1 MSSNDQILIRTPAD
15 PGQYLDDL
23 DFAVYS
29 PDIREGIV
37 PWISNF
43 GDLYHVRLTQQ
54 AWTAKFLESKKQLLS
69 DMLGPMADPV
79 VIQNIDFKLKMIAI
93 GSRLPRWQFPGI
105 INLNSGRLCWI
116 NGHSRLIAAGLNWNN
131 AWDRMDY
138 LIFVPLGE
146 KITAQQSNFSTLR
159 QINTDLDLRR
169 VLDMPVTDDQP
180 VTIGAG
186 FHAENNTVRFALQNI
201 TSAKVVVAD
210 MHDRSDCAAWQLWK
224 TQHANKP
231 LTVRLHCRD
240 PDALTDS
247 SGIWSLDPIGPPP
260 QDLIAPAQM
269 SMYIYKAKNH
279 PVDCDV
285 FTLYHFGSGHLDLAE
300 LLLQVDTEHTVF
312 HSADWHTILVQP
324 GTGFKCREISVSR
337 L

>member
-1 MSSNDQILIRTPAD
+1 ME
-15 PGQYLDDL
+15 
-23 DFAVYS
+23 V
-29 PDIREGIV
+29 
-37 PWISNF
+37 
-43 GDLYHVRLTQQ
+43 
-54 AWTAKFLESKKQLLS
+54 
-69 DMLGPMADPV
+69 
-79 VIQNIDFKLKMIAI
+79 
-93 GSRLPRWQFPGI
+93 
-105 INLNSGRLCWI
+105 NSGRLCWI

>member
-15 PGQYLDDL
+15 SGQYLDDL

-93 GSRLPRWQFPGI
+93 GRRLQRWQFPSI

-131 AWDRMDY
+131 AWDRMNY
-138 LIFVPLGE
+138 LVFVPLGE
-146 KITAQQSNFSTLR
+146 QIVPEQHNFAYM
-159 QINTDLDLRR
+159 QPINSDLDLRR
-169 VLDMPVTDDQP
+169 VLGMIAHDDQP
-180 VTIGAG
+180 VTMRAA
-186 FHAENNTVRFALQNI
+186 FQVDNNTVRLSLQNI
-201 TSAKVVVAD
+201 TSTKIAVTD
-210 MHDRSDCAAWQLWK
+210 LHDRSECMTWQLWQTK
-224 TQHANKP
+224 HADRP
-231 LTVRLHCRD
+231 LTVRLYCCD
-240 PDALTDS
+240 PDKLIDS
-247 SGIWSLDPIGPPP
+247 SGIWRLDLIGPPP
-260 QDLIAPAQM
+260 QDLISPAQM
-269 SMYIYKAKNH
+269 SMYIYKAKNQ

-312 HSADWHTILVQP
+312 HSADWCTILVQP
-324 GTGFKCREISVSR
+324 GFGFKCREISLS
-337 L
+337 